1 MVNWRLSEQDKS
13 FLQALA
19 YGIGV
24 VLFWKGIWEGTAEI
38 PIIGNP
44 WVSLFLGL
52 AILSLTGWIF
62 GQFDVFSMRA
72 SKLQNILDNVM
83 HEAKKGIMNEVYYF
97 DELTGKHVKIPVHTI
112 KKIEAGHLVIHG
124 QNREQ
129 FIPLHRISHVKHGS
143 KVLWHS
149 R

>member
-1 MVNWRLSEQDKS
+1 MVSWHLSEQDKS

-24 VLFWKGIWEGTAEI
+24 VLFWKGIWEGTAQI

-52 AILSLTGWIF
+52 AVLSLTGWIF

-72 SKLQNILDNVM
+72 NKLQNVLDNVM
-83 HEAKKGIMNEVYYF
+83 HAAKKGVMHEVYYF
-97 DELTGKHVKIPVHTI
+97 DELAGEHVKIPVRSI
-112 KKIEAGHLVIHG
+112 KRVESGHIVIHG
-124 QNREQ
+124 KKHEE
-129 FIPLHRISHVKHGS
+129 FIPLHRISHIKRGN